1 MCVVHISLL
10 ANTMCEICD
19 AFWTGVKLCLHILR
33 KGSRVI
39 LVRKRHCFYPIHIII
54 KTRHMETKSKTVHYR
69 KADIIDSKG
78 APVAENLETLFCR
91 ALKTI
96 YDASN
101 KTAKTTPFAFPCGAA
116 NSAEHQILFTHK
128 NGEPYRREGCVCGSL
143 CIGDRNV
150 KVPLVDE
157 VFIEN
162 DDRSESLFTEQVEP
176 TCSHGKKR
184 MLEQK
189 TVIFAIKENHVA
201 LLISDMRGIQ
211 FFEDFLTTLLQDK
224 AGVINDASIIL
235 QNVPT
240 REATQLVREQPI
252 RKISFKA
259 PGFEK
264 YDKQVELEASPGWKK
279 SKRTKKMHFTKPT
292 SVLSALLSWMGGG
305 DKILESLD
313 CEGQTSVNVSIEISL
328 RSKEDGEEQ
337 MNAIAAHLGAVEGLN
352 TMLHLKGGSKLS
364 NEQLSIQGNLS
375 FETSGG
381 HVYKEGAYTVLA
393 KWLVEKMTNLEV

>member
-1 MCVVHISLL
+1 
-10 ANTMCEICD
+10 
-19 AFWTGVKLCLHILR
+19 
-33 KGSRVI
+33 
-39 LVRKRHCFYPIHIII
+39 
-54 KTRHMETKSKTVHYR
+54 METKTKTVHYR
-69 KADIIDSKG
+69 RADIINSEGEPVKDS
-78 APVAENLETLFCR
+78 LELLFCK

-96 YDASN
+96 FDASD
-101 KTAKTTPFAFPCGAA
+101 KTAKTTPFAFPYGAA
-116 NSAEHQILFTHK
+116 NSAEHQILFTRK
-128 NGEPYRREGCVCGSL
+128 DGEPFKREGCVCGSL

-157 VFIEN
+157 VFITN
-162 DDRSESLFTEQVEP
+162 DDSTESLFTEQVEP
-176 TCSHGKKR
+176 KCSHGKKR
-184 MLEQK
+184 MLEQR

-224 AGVINDASIIL
+224 SGVINNASIIL

-240 REATQLVREQPI
+240 KEATKLVREQPI

-264 YDKQVELEASPGWKK
+264 YDKQVELKASRG
-279 SKRTKKMHFTKPT
+279 SKQSQRTKKMHFTKPT

-337 MNAIAAHLGAVEGLN
+337 MNAIAAHLGAVEGLD

-364 NEQLSIQGNLS
+364 KEHLSVQGDLP

-381 HVYKEGAYTVLA
+381 HVYKDGAYKVLA
-393 KWLVEKMTNLEV
+393 KWLVEKMINLEV